1 MKNFFTGT
9 LAFIVYAGLCLA
21 AFGYFFMGQLSG
33 TDTSFVDNDIVQ
45 EEPIIDELTS
55 DQNETTPTISTT
67 LDQQLDSIAAAKALT
82 NILTTSEDSLDN
94 INNEILDPETTPLD
108 SSDKAI
114 IAAISNSKEIPVYEA
129 NTFVI
134 TDQNGNQITS
144 CSTFTTIYKNN
155 PKVKIPYPCRA
166 YGNELKEILSANPKA
181 EIIIS
186 GYSSNA
192 EDADMGMK
200 RAQYVKRLLT
210 NIGVNDNQIALKSD
224 TKDIPFK
231 SGIAQGGLDIQVL
244 NVNEDSS
251 NSKSKKAN
259 SVTVVKPSVAT
270 GSGPYA
276 YQRFTKGYQGDF
288 FYGNRA
294 FTAYVK
300 EVKNYLNEKP
310 SKKVYVYAYTDT
322 VGNATDNFN
331 IGKDNVNTARRLLIQ
346 NGIASNRIVSI
357 SKGEESSGATG
368 NNRSIVVIVK

>member
-21 AFGYFFMGQLSG
+21 VFGYFFIGRLSVD
-33 TDTSFVDNDIVQ
+33 DTNLVDHNIIE
-45 EEPIIDELTS
+45 EEPIIDELIAIEIDS
-55 DQNETTPTISTT
+55 TPSTNTT

-82 NILTTSEDSLDN
+82 NSILTSEDSLIPIDN
-94 INNEILDPETTPLD
+94 NIIDTDTVQHDLNDESNMALNNKETT
-108 SSDKAI
+108 
-114 IAAISNSKEIPVYEA
+114 VYEA
-129 NTFVI
+129 NTFII
-134 TDQNGNQITS
+134 TDQHGNQLTN
-144 CSTFTTIYKNN
+144 CTTFTTIYKNN

-166 YGNELKEILSANPKA
+166 YGNELKEIINTNPKSQ
-181 EIIIS
+181 IIIN
-186 GYSSNA
+186 GYASST
-192 EDADMGMK
+192 EDADMGMR

-210 NIGVNDNQIALKSD
+210 NIGVNDNQITLKSAI
-224 TKDIPFK
+224 KDIPFK
-231 SGIAQGGLDIQVL
+231 SGIAQGGIDIQVL
-244 NVNEDSS
+244 NINEKSSIS
-251 NSKSKKAN
+251 NSTKSTI
-259 SVTVVKPSVAT
+259 VTAAKPSVTA

-294 FTAYVK
+294 FTAYIK
-300 EVKNYLNEKP
+300 DIENYLSENP

-331 IGKDNVNTARRLLIQ
+331 IGKDNVNTARRLMIQ
-346 NGIASNRIVSI
+346 NGITSNRIVSI

>member
-21 AFGYFFMGQLSG
+21 VFGYFFIGRLSVD
-33 TDTSFVDNDIVQ
+33 DTNLVDNNIIE
-45 EEPIIDELTS
+45 EEPIIDELIAIEIDS
-55 DQNETTPTISTT
+55 TPSTNTT

-82 NILTTSEDSLDN
+82 NSILTSEDSLIPIDN
-94 INNEILDPETTPLD
+94 NIIDTDTVQHDLNDESNMALNNKETT
-108 SSDKAI
+108 
-114 IAAISNSKEIPVYEA
+114 VYEA
-129 NTFVI
+129 NTFII
-134 TDQNGNQITS
+134 TDQHGNQLTN
-144 CSTFTTIYKNN
+144 CTTFTTIYKNN

-166 YGNELKEILSANPKA
+166 YGNELKEIINTNPKA
-181 EIIIS
+181 QIIIN
-186 GYSSNA
+186 GYASST
-192 EDADMGMK
+192 EDADMGMR

-210 NIGVNDNQIALKSD
+210 NIGVNDNQITLKSAI
-224 TKDIPFK
+224 KDIPFK
-231 SGIAQGGLDIQVL
+231 SGIAQGGIDIQVL
-244 NVNEDSS
+244 NINENSSIS
-251 NSKSKKAN
+251 NSTKSTIVTAAKR
-259 SVTVVKPSVAT
+259 SVTA

-294 FTAYVK
+294 FTAYIK
-300 EVKNYLNEKP
+300 DIENYLSENP

-331 IGKDNVNTARRLLIQ
+331 IGKDNVNTARRLMIQ
-346 NGIASNRIVSI
+346 NGIVSNRIVSI

>member
-21 AFGYFFMGQLSG
+21 VFGYFFIGRLSVD
-33 TDTSFVDNDIVQ
+33 DTNLVDHNIIE
-45 EEPIIDELTS
+45 EEPIIDELIAIEIDS
-55 DQNETTPTISTT
+55 TPSTNTT

-82 NILTTSEDSLDN
+82 NSILTSEDSLIPIDN
-94 INNEILDPETTPLD
+94 NIIDTDTVQHDLNDESNMALNNKETT
-108 SSDKAI
+108 
-114 IAAISNSKEIPVYEA
+114 VYEA
-129 NTFVI
+129 NTFII
-134 TDQNGNQITS
+134 TDQHGNQLTN
-144 CSTFTTIYKNN
+144 CTTFTTIYKNN

-166 YGNELKEILSANPKA
+166 YGNELKEIINTNPKA
-181 EIIIS
+181 QIIIN
-186 GYSSNA
+186 GYASST
-192 EDADMGMK
+192 EDADMGMR

-210 NIGVNDNQIALKSD
+210 NIGVNDNQITLKSAM
-224 TKDIPFK
+224 KDIPFK
-231 SGIAQGGLDIQVL
+231 SGIAQGGIDIQVL
-244 NVNEDSS
+244 NINENSSIS
-251 NSKSKKAN
+251 NSTKSTIGTAARP
-259 SVTVVKPSVAT
+259 SVTA

-294 FTAYVK
+294 FTAYIK
-300 EVKNYLNEKP
+300 DIENFLSENP

-331 IGKDNVNTARRLLIQ
+331 IGKDNVNTARRLMIQ
-346 NGIASNRIVSI
+346 NGITSNRIVSI